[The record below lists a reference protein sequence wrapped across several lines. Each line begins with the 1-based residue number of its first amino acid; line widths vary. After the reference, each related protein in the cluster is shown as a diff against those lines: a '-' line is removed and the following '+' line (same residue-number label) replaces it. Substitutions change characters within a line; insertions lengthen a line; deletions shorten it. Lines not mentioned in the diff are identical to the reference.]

1 LNNTCISKCPDG
13 YKADSQGI
21 VCQQVV
27 YVNNGNGSS
36 GNGNG
41 NGNGGM
47 GGIGGNGYISADELY
62 VNENNKTFTYFT
74 T

>member
-27 YVNNGNGSS
+27 FVDNGSKGS
-36 GNGNG
+36 GS
-41 NGNGGM
+41 GGM
-47 GGIGGNGYISADELY
+47 GGIGGGGYISADDLY
-62 VNENNKTFTYFT
+62 VNDNNKTYTYFT

>member
-1 LNNTCISKCPDG
+1 VDNGKGPNNG
-13 YKADSQGI
+13 GN
-21 VCQQVV
+21 
-27 YVNNGNGSS
+27 NNGNG
-36 GNGNG
+36 GI
-41 NGNGGM
+41 GGT

>member
-27 YVNNGNGSS
+27 FVNNGNGTGGS
-36 GNGNG
+36 
-41 NGNGGM
+41 GNGGM
-47 GGIGGNGYISADELY
+47 GGIGGTGYISADDLY
-62 VNENNKTFTYFT
+62 VNDNNKTYTYFT